1 MPREGVFAR
10 VVKGGTIRTGDEMKL
25 LPTPADLPLRAA
37 VITLSD
43 KGSRGE
49 REDKSGPLIVEML
62 TATGYKVE
70 EALLLPDDAAQL
82 KTQLLRLADAR
93 QVNLI
98 LTTGG
103 TGFAPRDITPE
114 VTLSVAERNAP
125 GIAEAMRYHSL
136 TITPRGMLSR
146 AASVLRGKTLIVNL
160 PGSPKAVK
168 ENLEYI
174 LPSLAHG
181 IRLAAGLDESEMCPD
196 KKVSRWAAPH
206 PVPYQMQ
213 RFILKAGALIMNNTK
228 ISRRSFLAAAGIA
241 GAAAA
246 LTACGS
252 SASSTA
258 SSVAGSAAASS
269 EAAGGSVEL
278 IVFAAASLT
287 ETLTAI
293 GEIYSA
299 ENPGVTFSFNFD
311 SSGTLKTQ
319 IQEGAD
325 CDLFISA
332 GQKQMNQLDSTAS
345 ADVNTEGLDFVDSDF
360 RVDLLENKVVL
371 CVPENGDKG
380 IDSFDSLAEHLKAG
394 DILFCMG
401 NSDARGPVQKI
412 LAYYALDEEALAAA
426 GVITY
431 GSNVKEV
438 TTQITEASVDAGV
451 VYCTDAYSAGL
462 TPVDEAT
469 KEMCGQVIY
478 PAAVLKAAPN
488 AEAAREFLAYLQ
500 TDRAATVFERVGFT
514 AL

>member
-1 MPREGVFAR
+1 
-10 VVKGGTIRTGDEMKL
+10 MK
-25 LPTPADLPLRAA
+25 T
-37 VITLSD
+37 
-43 KGSRGE
+43 
-49 REDKSGPLIVEML
+49 M
-62 TATGYKVE
+62 
-70 EALLLPDDAAQL
+70 
-82 KTQLLRLADAR
+82 
-93 QVNLI
+93 
-98 LTTGG
+98 
-103 TGFAPRDITPE
+103 
-114 VTLSVAERNAP
+114 
-125 GIAEAMRYHSL
+125 
-136 TITPRGMLSR
+136 
-146 AASVLRGKTLIVNL
+146 
-160 PGSPKAVK
+160 
-168 ENLEYI
+168 
-174 LPSLAHG
+174 
-181 IRLAAGLDESEMCPD
+181 
-196 KKVSRWAAPH
+196 
-206 PVPYQMQ
+206 
-213 RFILKAGALIMNNTK
+213 
-228 ISRRSFLAAAGIA
+228 ISRRSFLCAAGIA
-241 GAAAA
+241 SASAV
-246 LTACGS
+246 LTACGGS
-252 SASSTA
+252 SSSTASSTA
-258 SSVAGSAAASS
+258 SSAAASS
-269 EAAGGSVEL
+269 EAASGESVEL

-287 ETLTAI
+287 ETLNAI
-293 GEIYSA
+293 AETYSA

-345 ADVNTEGLDFVDSDF
+345 ADVNTEGLDFVDSDS

-401 NSDARGPVQKI
+401 NSDVPVGQYTQKI

-478 PAAVLKAAPN
+478 PAAVLKVAPN
-488 AEAAREFLAYLQ
+488 TEAAREFLAYLQ
-500 TDRAATVFERVGFT
+500 TDRAATVFESVGFI

>member
-1 MPREGVFAR
+1 
-10 VVKGGTIRTGDEMKL
+10 MK
-25 LPTPADLPLRAA
+25 T
-37 VITLSD
+37 
-43 KGSRGE
+43 
-49 REDKSGPLIVEML
+49 M
-62 TATGYKVE
+62 
-70 EALLLPDDAAQL
+70 
-82 KTQLLRLADAR
+82 
-93 QVNLI
+93 
-98 LTTGG
+98 
-103 TGFAPRDITPE
+103 
-114 VTLSVAERNAP
+114 
-125 GIAEAMRYHSL
+125 
-136 TITPRGMLSR
+136 
-146 AASVLRGKTLIVNL
+146 
-160 PGSPKAVK
+160 
-168 ENLEYI
+168 
-174 LPSLAHG
+174 
-181 IRLAAGLDESEMCPD
+181 
-196 KKVSRWAAPH
+196 
-206 PVPYQMQ
+206 
-213 RFILKAGALIMNNTK
+213 
-228 ISRRSFLAAAGIA
+228 ISRRSFLCAAGIA
-241 GAAAA
+241 SASAV
-246 LTACGS
+246 LTACGGS
-252 SASSTA
+252 SSSTASSTA
-258 SSVAGSAAASS
+258 SSAAASS
-269 EAAGGSVEL
+269 EAASGESVEL

-287 ETLTAI
+287 ETLNAI
-293 GEIYSA
+293 AETYSA

-345 ADVNTEGLDFVDSDF
+345 ADVNIEGLDFVDSDS

-401 NSDARGPVQKI
+401 NSDVPVGQYTQKI
-412 LAYYALDEEALAAA
+412 LAYYDLDEEALAAA

-500 TDRAATVFERVGFT
+500 TDRAATVFESVGFT